1 MTYRTYSVRP
11 SDIERRWFVIDAS
24 GKTLGRVATEV
35 TKFLEGKHKAI
46 YSPHADVGDF
56 VVVINAAKIR
66 VTGKKM
72 KEKVYRHHTQYPGGL
87 KSIALGDLQ
96 SRHPTR
102 PIEIAV
108 KGMLPHNSRGRA
120 MFRRLRVYAGSTHPH
135 EAQVKGIS
143 EASSG

>member
-1 MTYRTYSVRP
+1 MTYSAKASEVKRQ
-11 SDIERRWFVIDAS
+11 WFVIDAS
-24 GKTLGRVATEV
+24 GRTLGRLATEV
-35 TKFLEGKHKAI
+35 AKLLEGKGKTM

-66 VTGKKM
+66 VTGKKTED
-72 KEKVYRHHTQYPGGL
+72 KIYRHHTNYPGGL
-87 KSIALGDLQ
+87 RSMAFGDMLA
-96 SRHPTR
+96 RHPNR

-120 MFRRLRVYAGSTHPH
+120 MARRLKVYAGSTHPH
-135 EAQVKGIS
+135 EAQVKGTT

>member
-1 MTYRTYSVRP
+1 MTYSAKASEVK
-11 SDIERRWFVIDAS
+11 RRWVVIDAS

-35 TKFLEGKHKAI
+35 AKLLEGKHKTM

-56 VVVINAAKIR
+56 VVVINAAKVR
-66 VTGKKM
+66 VTGKKVED
-72 KEKVYRHHTQYPGGL
+72 KIYRHHTNYPGGL
-87 KSIALGDLQ
+87 RSIAFGDMVA
-96 SRHPTR
+96 RHPNR

-120 MFRRLRVYAGSTHPH
+120 MARRLKVYAGSTHPH
-135 EAQVKGIS
+135 EAQVKGTT

>member
-1 MTYRTYSVRP
+1 MTYSAKASEIKRQ
-11 SDIERRWFVIDAS
+11 WFVIDAS
-24 GKTLGRVATEV
+24 GRTLGRLATEV
-35 TKFLEGKHKAI
+35 AKLLEGKGKTM

-66 VTGKKM
+66 VTGKKTED
-72 KEKVYRHHTQYPGGL
+72 KIYRHHTNYPGGL
-87 KSIALGDLQ
+87 RSMAFGDMLA
-96 SRHPTR
+96 RHPNR

-120 MFRRLRVYAGSTHPH
+120 MARRLKVYAGSTHPH
-135 EAQVKGIS
+135 EAQVKGTT

>member
-1 MTYRTYSVRP
+1 MTYSVRP
-11 SDIERRWFVIDAS
+11 SDIERRWFVVDAS

-35 TKFLEGKHKAI
+35 TRLLEGKHKTM

-56 VVVINAAKIR
+56 VVVINAAKVR
-66 VTGKKM
+66 VTGKKT
-72 KEKVYRHHTQYPGGL
+72 KEKIYHHHTQYPGGL
-87 KSIALGDLQ
+87 KSIALGDLL

-108 KGMLPHNSRGRA
+108 RGMLPRNSRGRG

-135 EAQVKGIS
+135 EAQVKGNS

>member
-1 MTYRTYSVRP
+1 MTYSAKASEVKRQ
-11 SDIERRWFVIDAS
+11 WFVIDAS
-24 GKTLGRVATEV
+24 GRTLGRLATEV
-35 TKFLEGKHKAI
+35 AKLLEGKGKTI

-66 VTGKKM
+66 VTGKKTED
-72 KEKVYRHHTQYPGGL
+72 KIYRHHTNYPGGL
-87 KSIALGDLQ
+87 RSMAFGDMLA
-96 SRHPTR
+96 RHPNR

-120 MFRRLRVYAGSTHPH
+120 MARRLKVYAGSTHPH
-135 EAQVKGIS
+135 EAQVKGTT

>member
-1 MTYRTYSVRP
+1 MTTYSVRS
-11 SDIERRWFVIDAS
+11 SDIKRQWHVVDAS

-35 TKFLEGKHKAI
+35 AKLLEGKHKTV
-46 YSPHADVGDF
+46 YSPHVDVGDF

-72 KEKVYRHHTQYPGGL
+72 KEKVYHHHTQYPGGL
-87 KSIALGDLQ
+87 KSIALGDLL

-102 PIEIAV
+102 PVEIAV
-108 KGMLPHNSRGRA
+108 KGMLPRNSRGRS

-135 EAQVKGIS
+135 EAQVKGTS

>member
-1 MTYRTYSVRP
+1 MTYSVKA
-11 SDIERRWFVIDAS
+11 SEVKRRWIVLDAS
-24 GKTLGRVATEV
+24 GKTLGRVATEGA
-35 TKFLEGKHKAI
+35 KLLEGKGKTM

-66 VTGKKM
+66 VTGKKTED
-72 KEKVYRHHTQYPGGL
+72 KIYRHHTNYPGGL
-87 KSIALGDLQ
+87 RSMAFGDMLA
-96 SRHPTR
+96 RHPNR

-120 MFRRLRVYAGSTHPH
+120 MARRLKVYAGSTHPH
-135 EAQVKGIS
+135 EAQVKGTM